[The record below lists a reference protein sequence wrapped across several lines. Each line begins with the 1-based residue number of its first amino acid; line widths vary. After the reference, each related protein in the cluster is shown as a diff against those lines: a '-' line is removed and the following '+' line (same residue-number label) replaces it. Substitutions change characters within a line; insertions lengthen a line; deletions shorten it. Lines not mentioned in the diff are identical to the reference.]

1 MTTKKQILHAIREH
15 CIDCSGGSKEEVCAL
30 VDDTTKLIQRFLGD
44 FTKYCMEKGC
54 IKISKESPK
63 FVVTMK
69 LERKREGNSGK

>member
-1 MTTKKQILHAIREH
+1 MKKVSA
-15 CIDCSGGSKEEVCAL
+15 KEEVYAL

-44 FTKYCMEKGC
+44 FTKYMEKGC

-69 LERKREGNSGK
+69 LERKKEGK

>member
-1 MTTKKQILHAIREH
+1 MKKVSA
-15 CIDCSGGSKEEVCAL
+15 KEEVYAL

-44 FTKYCMEKGC
+44 FTKYMEKGC

-69 LERKREGNSGK
+69 LERKK